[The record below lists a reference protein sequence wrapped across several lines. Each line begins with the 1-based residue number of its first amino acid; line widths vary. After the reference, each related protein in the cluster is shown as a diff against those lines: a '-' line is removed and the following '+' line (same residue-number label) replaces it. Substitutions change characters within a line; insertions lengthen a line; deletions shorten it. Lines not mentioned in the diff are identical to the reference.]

1 MSSKTHYTRRD
12 YPLTKIE
19 RGCLVRKEKA
29 AFRRFLQW
37 QLLVV
42 FALTVITWFV
52 WGRHFALSVLAGGLL
67 VVIPNIFLVIYL
79 FIRVNS
85 IYVGEALKI
94 ILTGLLLVLL
104 LHYFSIAL
112 APLLLG
118 LLGTYTVYFFSRCFI
133 R

>member
-1 MSSKTHYTRRD
+1 MSLKTHYTRGH

-19 RGCLVRKEKA
+19 RGCLVRKEKV

-37 QLLVV
+37 QLQV
-42 FALTVITWFV
+42 AIGLTAITWIV
-52 WGRHFALSVLAGGLL
+52 WGHHFALSVLSGGLL
-67 VVIPNIFLVIYL
+67 VVVPNIVLAIYL
-79 FIRVNS
+79 LFRVNS
-85 IYVGEALKI
+85 VYVGEALKI
-94 ILTGLLLVLL
+94 ILMGLLLVFL
-104 LHYFSIAL
+104 LHYFTIAL